1 MIVNHIDGSEW
12 LKYAMNHNIR
22 HQLTD
27 KNIYQLKETAR
38 KSCCGFSLRY
48 FEENKKDPTFYLPF
62 FETIQSDV
70 YEFYML
76 HKHGNLRLLCYWP
89 YNKEIENELKGKI
102 NGYKKFP
109 YYNDL
114 TEVIFTKSDS
124 ENGYLGNQMNQ
135 FGYYEQAYQDEYSVR
150 LYHFAYHDHCQS
162 FGGICLFIEKETNN
176 IFIFGIGEDDGWM
189 FPETYCYHDYEISGI
204 NTFEL
209 WRLCSMVNDINV
221 PGIDNQTV
229 IEKLYEQ
236 HKNE

>member
-1 MIVNHIDGSEW
+1 MIVDYNEASKW
-12 LKYAMNHNIR
+12 LKAAMNPQYRLYMSHADMVEMSDDN
-22 HQLTD
+22 
-27 KNIYQLKETAR
+27 NV
-38 KSCCGFSLRY
+38 CGYSSRYFDENNKDITFYKPFFGTIQDDICEFAGLSGFGSLR
-48 FEENKKDPTFYLPF
+48 
-62 FETIQSDV
+62 
-70 YEFYML
+70 MW
-76 HKHGNLRLLCYWP
+76 CYWP
-89 YNKEIENELKGKI
+89 YNETIEEDLK
-102 NGYKKFP
+102 KKVKGFKGSH
-109 YYNDL
+109 YWYNKY
-114 TEVIFTKSDS
+114 TEVTFEKSDDF
-124 ENGYLGNQMNQ
+124 GYLGELMNQ

-221 PGIDNQTV
+221 TGIDNQTV

>member
-1 MIVNHIDGSEW
+1 MW
-12 LKYAMNHNIR
+12 
-22 HQLTD
+22 
-27 KNIYQLKETAR
+27 
-38 KSCCGFSLRY
+38 
-48 FEENKKDPTFYLPF
+48 
-62 FETIQSDV
+62 
-70 YEFYML
+70 
-76 HKHGNLRLLCYWP
+76 CYWP
-89 YNKEIENELKGKI
+89 YNETIEADLK
-102 NGYKKFP
+102 KKVKGFKGSP
-109 YYNDL
+109 YWYNKY
-114 TEVIFTKSDS
+114 TEVTFEKSDDF
-124 ENGYLGNQMNQ
+124 GYLGELMNQ
-135 FGYYEQAYQDEYSVR
+135 FGYYEQAYQDDYSVR

-176 IFIFGIGEDDGWM
+176 IFIFGLGEDDGWM